1 MGNKKK
7 LAWWTAGAVFAGVG
21 AALFGSAGQAE
32 ATTES
37 GKGRGGST
45 SNSAPARSGAGEQ
58 RGPAEGRGQG
68 QAEGQAQHQGG
79 LASSNTPFDD
89 IIPLNRDA
97 TGTSNTLGNGRDG
110 SAVADTAQ
118 NRHTYKPLEATNFV
132 GQNAVPVSDVVA
144 DAHAE
149 LKAQSQNTRG

>member
-21 AALFGSAGQAE
+21 AALFGGAGQAE
-32 ATTES
+32 ATTDS
-37 GKGRGGST
+37 GKGRDGST

-89 IIPLNRDA
+89 N
-97 TGTSNTLGNGRDG
+97 S

-118 NRHTYKPLEATNFV
+118 NRHTYKRLEATNFF

-149 LKAQSQNTRG
+149 LKAQSHNTRG